1 MITFTEK
8 HLETL
13 KGLFLE
19 LGFSGATLPGKFGS
33 NSYNVMDLLHN
44 SSITTLQGL
53 HVQLKKDI
61 SSLGDTDDWSGDSR
75 IQTRVENLTK
85 WKEFIHLIIGYKKSQ
100 AEQEELADA
109 KKKEM
114 AKQLALLSK
123 AKEGKELEEISK
135 MSLEEL
141 NSKISELSK

>member
-19 LGFSGATLPGKFGS
+19 LGFSGTILPGKFGA
-33 NSYNVMDLLHN
+33 NSYNVMDLLH
-44 SSITTLQGL
+44 SLSITTLQGL

-61 SSLGDTDDWSGDSR
+61 SALGDVDDWSGDSKVQ
-75 IQTRVENLTK
+75 IRVENLTK
-85 WKEFIHLIIGYKKSQ
+85 WKEFIHLVIGYKKSLIEQ
-100 AEQEELADA
+100 AELAEA
-109 KKKEM
+109 KKKEK
-114 AKQLALLSK
+114 AKQLAILSK
-123 AKEGKELEEISK
+123 AKEGKEIEEISK

-141 NSKISELSK
+141 NAKISELS